1 MCACTSRIRNRF
13 TSSLISYIL
22 PAVLPEELGKLE
34 KEQLL
39 RVAEVWSIPKPP
51 ADKRAILQL
60 LLKTFVDPYHLK
72 TVLEK
77 LTPLQVKIFAV
88 ILNTKQILTLGE
100 ISRKI
105 QLQPINVEKEL
116 AVLKHIMLLYQKKNR
131 ERITNNLDKYI
142 PFDEFRALVST
153 DGNSRGEKFQ
163 VTIRREVEQ
172 TEPQDIDPKYLTIL
186 GGKGKK
192 PREYAEKAFKDET
205 LEKTLKTLSEKEM
218 VLIDEAFTN
227 GGIIEI
233 NAARI
238 IMDEQKL
245 PLEKTIRRLDAFQL
259 LKDIYFIDE
268 RFVRILVIPVELFN
282 YLKRNPLFPVRND
295 VKELTERTI
304 ENGFDFL
311 LNLKKLLLFISNKGL
326 TLSQAEKL
334 RQADMK
340 RSEASLI
347 DIDINLFP
355 EKSQM
360 HQIEIIL
367 PLLRLFELVD
377 LRDENV
383 VLIENYEEFLK
394 REPAELLRDLFNRI
408 LEAAEKRMVG
418 DEVFLPIDLPFFKM
432 PMIETCIKLVEN
444 NKGMFVKVLLAE
456 LIRSR
461 VIMTPGFKVRD
472 FKNAYISQ
480 RSMIVSSMIYMYLLG
495 LLRVDYPKRFVTV
508 SNLGN
513 HFFHDHALEAESVQG
528 AIILN
533 ADGTLVAIPE
543 KISLHD
549 LHLLK
554 SFADLKEF
562 DKIYNFVL
570 TKESIQ
576 TGVMLGN
583 PIESFK
589 DLLNRTTRSGI
600 PQALDFNLT
609 EWSRDLPIVI
619 IEESIVLLETADPR
633 LTEALLGQ
641 IRGKKIVKKE
651 ISDTA
656 LVIFKSK
663 VQEVMEVAE
672 KLEMIVKL
680 IR

>member
-1 MCACTSRIRNRF
+1 
-13 TSSLISYIL
+13 
-22 PAVLPEELGKLE
+22 VLCPSVLLEELGKLE

-39 RVAEVWSIPKPP
+39 RVAEVWAIPKPP
-51 ADKRAILQL
+51 GDKRALIQL
-60 LLKTFVDPYHLK
+60 LYKTFVDPYYLK

-77 LTPLQVKIFAV
+77 LTPLQVDIFAV
-88 ILNTKQILTLGE
+88 ILNNKQILTLGD

-105 QLQPINVEKEL
+105 KLQPINVEKEL

-131 ERITNNLDKYI
+131 ERITHNLDKYI
-142 PFDEFRALVST
+142 AFDEFKDLIST
-153 DGNSRGEKFQ
+153 DGNPRGEKFQ
-163 VTIRREVEQ
+163 ISIRREVEQ
-172 TEPQDIDPKYLTIL
+172 TEPENHDQKYITLL

-205 LEKTLKTLSEKEM
+205 LEKALKTLSEGEM
-218 VLIDEAFTN
+218 VLLDEAFTN
-227 GGIIEI
+227 GGIIEV

-245 PLEKTIRRLDAFQL
+245 PMEKTIRRLDAFQL

-268 RFVRILVIPVELFN
+268 RFVRILVIPLELFN
-282 YLKRNPLFPVRND
+282 YLKKNPLFPVRND

-326 TLSQAEKL
+326 TLSQSEKL

-347 DIDINLFP
+347 DIDINLFS

-377 LRDENV
+377 LREENV
-383 VLIENYEEFLK
+383 VLIENYEDFLK
-394 REPAELLRDLFNRI
+394 REPSELLKDLFNKI
-408 LEAAEKRMVG
+408 LEAADKRMVG
-418 DEVFLPIDLPFFKM
+418 DEVFLPLDLAFFKM
-432 PMIETCIKLVEN
+432 PMIDTCVKLIESN
-444 NKGMFVKVLLAE
+444 DGMFVKVLLAE

-461 VIMTPGFKVRD
+461 VIMIPGFKVRD
-472 FKNAYISQ
+472 FKNAYIEQ
-480 RSMIVSSMIYMYLLG
+480 RSMIVSAMIYMYLMG
-495 LLRVDYPKRFVTV
+495 MLRVDYPKRFVTM
-508 SNLGN
+508 STLGN
-513 HFFHDHALEAESVQG
+513 HFFHDFVLTMESDSG
-528 AIILN
+528 AVILN
-533 ADGTLVAIPE
+533 PDGTLVAIPE
-543 KISLHD
+543 KMSLHD

-554 SFADLKEF
+554 SFAELKEY
-562 DKIYNFVL
+562 DKVYNFQL
-570 TKESIQ
+570 NKESIQ
-576 TGVMLGN
+576 TGVMLGHT
-583 PIESFK
+583 IESFK
-589 DLLNRTTRSGI
+589 ALLGRTTRSGI

-609 EWSRDLPIVI
+609 EWSKDLPIVI

-663 VQEVMEVAE
+663 VQEVMEAAE

>member
-1 MCACTSRIRNRF
+1 MSWR
-13 TSSLISYIL
+13 S
-22 PAVLPEELGKLE
+22 VLLEELGKLE

-39 RVAEVWSIPKPP
+39 RVAEVWGLTKPP
-51 ADKRAILQL
+51 GDKRALVQL
-60 LLKTFVDPYHLK
+60 LSKMFIDPYFLK

-88 ILNTKQILTLGE
+88 ILNNKQILTLGE

-131 ERITNNLDKYI
+131 ERITHNLDKYI
-142 PFDEFRALVST
+142 AFDEFRKIVST

-163 VTIRREVEQ
+163 ISIRREVEQ
-172 TEPQDIDPKYLTIL
+172 TGDDEYDPKYLALL

-192 PREYAEKAFKDET
+192 PREYAEKAFKEET
-205 LEKTLKTLSEKEM
+205 LQKTLKTLSDGEM
-218 VLIDEAFTN
+218 VLLDEAFTN

-245 PLEKTIRRLDAFQL
+245 PMEKTIRRLDAFQL
-259 LKDIYFIDE
+259 LKDVYFIDE
-268 RFVRILVIPVELFN
+268 RFVRIMVIPLELFN
-282 YLKRNPLFPVRND
+282 YLKKNPLFPVRSD

-326 TLSQAEKL
+326 TLSQSERL

-340 RSEASLI
+340 RSEAALI
-347 DIDINLFP
+347 DIDINLFS

-394 REPAELLRDLFNRI
+394 REPAELMRELFQKI
-408 LEAAEKRMVG
+408 LDAADKRMVG

-432 PMIETCIKLVEN
+432 PMIDICIKHIEN
-444 NKGMFVKVLLAE
+444 NDGMFVKVLLAE

-461 VIMTPGFKVRD
+461 VIMIPGFKVRD
-472 FKNAYISQ
+472 FKNAYLEQ
-480 RSMIVSSMIYMYLLG
+480 RSMIVSAMIYMYLMG
-495 LLRVDYPKRFVTV
+495 MLRVDYPKRFVNV
-508 SNLGN
+508 SALGR
-513 HFFHDHALEAESVQG
+513 HFFHDEPLAFESESG
-528 AIILN
+528 AVILN
-533 ADGTLVAIPE
+533 ADGTVVALPE
-543 KISLHD
+543 KMSLHD

-554 SFADLKEF
+554 SFAELKEF
-562 DKIYNFVL
+562 DKVFNFQL

-583 PIESFK
+583 SIESFK
-589 DLLNRTTRSGI
+589 ALLERTTRSGI

-609 EWSRDLPIVI
+609 EWSKDLPIVI

-651 ISDTA
+651 ISETA

-663 VQEVMEVAE
+663 VQEVMEAAE

>member
-245 PLEKTIRRLDAFQL
+245 PMEKTIRRLDAFQL

-268 RFVRILVIPVELFN
+268 RFVRILVIPVELFS

-295 VKELTERTI
+295 VKELTERTL

-513 HFFHDHALEAESVQG
+513 HFFHDHALDIESVQG

-533 ADGTLVAIPE
+533 ADGSLVAIPE

>member
-1 MCACTSRIRNRF
+1 M
-13 TSSLISYIL
+13 
-22 PAVLPEELGKLE
+22 LPEELGKLE

-245 PLEKTIRRLDAFQL
+245 PMEKTIRRLDAFQL

-268 RFVRILVIPVELFN
+268 RFVRILVIPVELFS

-295 VKELTERTI
+295 VKELTERTL

-513 HFFHDHALEAESVQG
+513 HFFHDHALDIESVQG

-533 ADGTLVAIPE
+533 ADGSLVAIPE

>member
-1 MCACTSRIRNRF
+1 M
-13 TSSLISYIL
+13 LL
-22 PAVLPEELGKLE
+22 EELGKLE

-39 RVAEVWSIPKPP
+39 KVAEVWAIPKPP
-51 ADKRAILQL
+51 GEKKALIQL
-60 LLKTFVDPYHLK
+60 LYKTFIDPYHLK

-77 LTPLQVKIFAV
+77 LTPLQVKIYAV
-88 ILNTKQILTLGE
+88 ILNNKQILTLGE
-100 ISRKI
+100 VSRKI

-131 ERITNNLDKYI
+131 ERITHNLDKYI
-142 PFDEFRALVST
+142 PFDEFRKLVST
-153 DGNSRGEKFQ
+153 DGNPRGEKFQ
-163 VTIRREVEQ
+163 ISIRREVEQ
-172 TEPQDIDPKYLTIL
+172 TSPEEHDSKYLTIL

-192 PREYAEKAFKDET
+192 PREYAEKAYKDET
-205 LEKTLKTLSEKEM
+205 LAKTLATLSQGEM

-245 PLEKTIRRLDAFQL
+245 PMEKTIRRLDAFQL

-268 RFVRILVIPVELFN
+268 RFVRILVIPLELFN
-282 YLKRNPLFPVRND
+282 YLKKTPLFPIRND

-326 TLSQAEKL
+326 TLSQSEKL

-347 DIDINLFP
+347 DIDINLFS

-383 VLIENYEEFLK
+383 VLIENYEDFLK
-394 REPAELLRDLFNRI
+394 REPAELMRDLFNKI
-408 LEAAEKRMVG
+408 LEAADKRMVG
-418 DEVFLPIDLPFFKM
+418 DEVFLPVDLPFFKM
-432 PMIETCIKLVEN
+432 PMIDTCVKLIEN
-444 NKGMFVKVLLAE
+444 NEGMFVKVLLAE

-472 FKNAYISQ
+472 FKNAYLEQ
-480 RSMIVSSMIYMYLLG
+480 RSMIVSAMIYMYLMGMLQ
-495 LLRVDYPKRFVTV
+495 VDYPKRFVNI
-508 SNLGN
+508 SQLGN
-513 HFFHDHALEAESVQG
+513 HFFHEAPLTTESSSG

-533 ADGTLVAIPE
+533 PDGTLVAIPE
-543 KISLHD
+543 KMSLHD

-554 SFADLKEF
+554 SFAELK
-562 DKIYNFVL
+562 
-570 TKESIQ
+570 
-576 TGVMLGN
+576 
-583 PIESFK
+583 
-589 DLLNRTTRSGI
+589 
-600 PQALDFNLT
+600 
-609 EWSRDLPIVI
+609 
-619 IEESIVLLETADPR
+619 
-633 LTEALLGQ
+633 
-641 IRGKKIVKKE
+641 
-651 ISDTA
+651 
-656 LVIFKSK
+656 
-663 VQEVMEVAE
+663 
-672 KLEMIVKL
+672 
-680 IR
+680 